1 MDREA
6 EMAEPRVDWLAGGV
20 RRSIASDRIVAVA
33 RELFLAKGFDR
44 VGMDDVAAAAGCS
57 RATLYRH
64 FRGKPALIDA
74 VMANSAVAV
83 AERVAA
89 AVRRYEG
96 SRRIVEAIL
105 ASVMAV
111 RSDPTM
117 ARWFA
122 DRAGGTDEVFATSPE
137 LGRIATVLTGIAPD
151 DEAAQW
157 IVRVVLSL
165 LCWPL
170 ADAASE
176 RRMVERF
183 VS

>member
-1 MDREA
+1 MADRQ
-6 EMAEPRVDWLAGGV
+6 VDWLAGGV
-20 RRSIASDRIVAVA
+20 RRSIASERIVGTAA
-33 RELFLAKGFDR
+33 ELFLARGFDQ

-74 VMANSAVAV
+74 VLARSAVAV
-83 AERVAA
+83 AQRVSA
-89 AVRRYEG
+89 AVSRYDG
-96 SRRIVEAIL
+96 SRRIVEATL
-105 ASVMAV
+105 ASVTAV
-111 RSDPTM
+111 RSDPAL

-122 DRAGGTDEVFATSPE
+122 DRSGGSNEVFASSAE
-137 LGRIATVLTGIAPD
+137 LGRIATMLTGITPD

-170 ADAASE
+170 PDAASE

>member
-1 MDREA
+1 MTDQ
-6 EMAEPRVDWLAGGV
+6 RVDWLAGGV
-20 RRSIASDRIVAVA
+20 RRSIASDRIATLA
-33 RELFLAKGFDR
+33 AELFLSRGFDQ

-64 FRGKPALIDA
+64 FHGKPALIDA
-74 VMANSAVAV
+74 VMAKSATAV
-83 AERVAA
+83 VERVAA
-89 AVRRYEG
+89 TIKRYEG

-105 ASVMAV
+105 VSVSAI
-111 RSDPTM
+111 RSDPAM

-122 DRAGGTDEVFATSPE
+122 DRSGGSDEVFATSPE
-137 LGRIATVLTGIAPD
+137 LGRMATMLTGIAPD
-151 DEAAQW
+151 DEAGQW

-165 LCWPL
+165 LAWPL

>member
-1 MDREA
+1 MVEQ
-6 EMAEPRVDWLAGGV
+6 RVDWLAGGV
-20 RRSIASDRIVAVA
+20 RRSIAGERIARVAG
-33 RELFLAKGFDR
+33 ELFLARGFDQ

-64 FRGKPALIDA
+64 FHGKPALIDA
-74 VMANSAVAV
+74 VMANSATAV
-83 AERVAA
+83 VERVAA
-89 AVRRYEG
+89 TVKRYEG

-105 ASVMAV
+105 VSVTAV
-111 RSDPTM
+111 RTDPAL

-122 DRAGGTDEVFATSPE
+122 DRTGGSDEVFATSPE
-137 LGRIATVLTGIAPD
+137 LGRMATMLTGIAPD

-165 LCWPL
+165 LAWPL
-170 ADAASE
+170 PDAASE